1 LGDPEA
7 IDDLLGVELTFEQQ
21 IEHAQARWIRKG
33 AGGVEE
39 IDLAAG

>member
-7 IDDLLGVELTFEQQ
+7 TDDLLRVKLTFEQQ
-21 IEHAQARWIRKG
+21 IEHAQARGIRKG
-33 AGGVEE
+33 AGGIEE